1 MRLLFLGDIVGKT
14 GRSIVY
20 ETLPK
25 LIRDFKLDFV
35 IANGENSAGG
45 FGITEKILCEMI
57 DAGID
62 VVTTGNH
69 VWDKRESLIFSQRHH
84 QFLRPANYP
93 PNTPG
98 NGSGLY
104 HAKNGALVLVANLMG
119 RVFMNPILDDPFREA
134 ENILN
139 MCPLK
144 EQADVIVFDFHAE
157 TTSEKQCF
165 AHFVDRQA
173 SLVVGTHT
181 HIPTADA
188 QILDGGTG
196 YMSDAGMCGDYN
208 SSIGLDKDEPINRF
222 ITQIP
227 RNRFVVAE
235 GPATLCGVCAEI
247 SDLTGLTEKITPVR
261 IGARLQEILPEF
273 WN

>member
-20 ETLPK
+20 DTLPR

-35 IANGENSAGG
+35 VANGENSAGG
-45 FGITEKILCEMI
+45 FGITEKIFLEMI
-57 DAGID
+57 EIGID
-62 VVTTGNH
+62 VITTGNH
-69 VWDKRESLIFSQRHH
+69 SWDKREALIFSQRHH
-84 QFLRPANYP
+84 HFLRPANYP
-93 PNTPG
+93 LDTPG

-104 HAKNGALVLVANLMG
+104 TAKNGANVLVSNIMG
-119 RVFMNPILDDPFREA
+119 RIFMNPILDDPFRTSDK
-134 ENILN
+134 ILET
-139 MCPLK
+139 CPLK

-165 AHFVDRQA
+165 AHFVDSRA

-196 YMSDAGMCGDYN
+196 YISDLGMCGDYN
-208 SSIGLDKDEPINRF
+208 SSIGLDKEEPINRF
-222 ITQIP
+222 ISQIP
-227 RNRFVVAE
+227 HNRFVVAN
-235 GPATLCGVCAEI
+235 GPATLCGICADI
-247 SDLTGLTEKITPVR
+247 SDVTGLTEKIAPIR
-261 IGARLQEILPEF
+261 IGARLQQTSPDF
-273 WN
+273 WT

>member
-20 ETLPK
+20 EMLPR
-25 LIRDFKLDFV
+25 LIRDFQLDFV

-45 FGITEKILCEMI
+45 FGITEKIFCEMMET
-57 DAGID
+57 GID
-62 VVTTGNH
+62 VITTGNH
-69 VWDKRESLIFSQRHH
+69 VWDKREALVFSQRHCK
-84 QFLRPANYP
+84 FLRPANYP

-104 HAKNGALVLVANLMG
+104 CAKNGSNVLVANIMG
-119 RVFMNPILDDPFREA
+119 RVFMNPLLDDPFRTA
-134 ENILN
+134 DKILVT
-139 MCPLK
+139 CPLK

-165 AHFVDRQA
+165 AHFVDSRA

-196 YMSDAGMCGDYN
+196 YITDLGMCGDYN
-208 SSIGLDKDEPINRF
+208 SSIGLDKEEPINRF

-227 RNRFVVAE
+227 RNRFVIAN
-235 GPATLCGVCAEI
+235 GPATLCGICAEI
-247 SDLTGLTEKITPVR
+247 SDVTGLAEKIAPIR
-261 IGARLQEILPEF
+261 IGPRLSETRPDF
-273 WN
+273 WT